1 MNIEEYQKP
10 TEQFKFNDPRYE
22 VALGESD
29 LDEEAGADAG
39 SGAKQL
45 KSRMSKKA
53 S

>member
-1 MNIEEYQKP
+1 MNIDEYQKP
-10 TEQFKFNDPRYE
+10 TEEFKFNDPRYE

-39 SGAKQL
+39 SGSKVL
-45 KSRMSKKA
+45 KSRMNKKA